1 MEWVD
6 WTKIIGIFLVTLGH
20 GNLVSVE
27 LNTFIY
33 SFHMP
38 LFFILSGILFKYRN
52 FIESLKK
59 GWHTL
64 LVPYFIINL
73 IILAYT
79 SILLILKGTF
89 DVQMFLGKVVA
100 VIVGLGYNVGYLS
113 PVSAPTWFLISLFF
127 LHILTSL
134 REDRAYRLLLVLFC
148 IGVFLILQ
156 YYEID
161 TLVPIDSTLLAMP
174 FFIAGYEMKEF
185 FKRDLSFYVVLI
197 IFVALIVF
205 NYYNGRVDINTC
217 QIGNSLLLFYL
228 NGTFGTRLE
237 TFGLW
242 FINNKMTI
250 PIERLTAANII
261 FQLSLLGFCCSLVN
275 TPYLALIIAYEKM
288 KTFAYI
294 GMLEALFKLAI
305 VGILYFVST
314 DKLIVYGILI
324 FVINVSITL
333 SYVGYVS
340 RKIPQIHYYVYWNKI
355 EIAEL
360 ASFSGWHLLG
370 TISVV
375 LRGQGINV
383 LLNVF
388 FNPIVNTA
396 RAIAFQI
403 ESAVMQLQNNF
414 FLALKPQIYKLYA
427 VHDYSQ
433 LHTLIV
439 RSTQICFFLT
449 SILSIP
455 LFFELDTVLD
465 LWLVEVPE
473 YTRAFTTLVLLNG
486 LIDSVSGPMIAP
498 ILATGKIRNFYL
510 ITGNLIIFTLPI
522 SYVVLHYGCSPES
535 VFIVTISFSFLAMMC
550 RIYFLHKLIK
560 IPFLE
565 YIIELIKLFIA
576 TVVICIVVTLYI
588 YVTPDSAMRFFI
600 VIILSSVLHLIMY
613 YYFVISGNDR
623 KALNGCVS
631 KFYGNIWK

>member
-205 NYYNGRVDINTC
+205 NYYNGRV
-217 QIGNSLLLFYL
+217 
-228 NGTFGTRLE
+228 
-237 TFGLW
+237 
-242 FINNKMTI
+242 
-250 PIERLTAANII
+250 
-261 FQLSLLGFCCSLVN
+261 
-275 TPYLALIIAYEKM
+275 
-288 KTFAYI
+288 
-294 GMLEALFKLAI
+294 
-305 VGILYFVST
+305 
-314 DKLIVYGILI
+314 
-324 FVINVSITL
+324 
-333 SYVGYVS
+333 
-340 RKIPQIHYYVYWNKI
+340 
-355 EIAEL
+355 
-360 ASFSGWHLLG
+360 
-370 TISVV
+370 
-375 LRGQGINV
+375 
-383 LLNVF
+383 
-388 FNPIVNTA
+388 
-396 RAIAFQI
+396 
-403 ESAVMQLQNNF
+403 
-414 FLALKPQIYKLYA
+414 
-427 VHDYSQ
+427 
-433 LHTLIV
+433 
-439 RSTQICFFLT
+439 
-449 SILSIP
+449 
-455 LFFELDTVLD
+455 
-465 LWLVEVPE
+465 
-473 YTRAFTTLVLLNG
+473 
-486 LIDSVSGPMIAP
+486 
-498 ILATGKIRNFYL
+498 
-510 ITGNLIIFTLPI
+510 
-522 SYVVLHYGCSPES
+522 
-535 VFIVTISFSFLAMMC
+535 
-550 RIYFLHKLIK
+550 
-560 IPFLE
+560 
-565 YIIELIKLFIA
+565 
-576 TVVICIVVTLYI
+576 
-588 YVTPDSAMRFFI
+588 
-600 VIILSSVLHLIMY
+600 
-613 YYFVISGNDR
+613 
-623 KALNGCVS
+623 
-631 KFYGNIWK
+631 